1 MFLTCPDEVIR
12 FIGGTLQSA
21 LSQPTVSAV
30 LDERPVSFRV
40 GVVDPDCVLY
50 VDATRREVRFTH
62 AGDAPSPMVAMHADT
77 ALALFQGH
85 LDVDAALA
93 SGQIVATEDV
103 ATLVGLASTTALP
116 AIYADLA
123 QREGRVDLLAS

>member
-12 FIGGTLQSA
+12 FIGGTFGSA
-21 LSQPTVSAV
+21 LAQPRVAAV

-50 VDATRREVRFTH
+50 VDAVRREVRFTR
-62 AGDAPSPMVAMHADT
+62 ADDAPSPMIAMHADT
-77 ALALFQGH
+77 AIALCQGR

-93 SGQIVATEDV
+93 SGQIVATDDV
-103 ATLVGLASTTALP
+103 ETLFGLSTALP